1 MSCYRAKVPRRRD
14 LIVFEGPGDA
24 WFIKR
29 VIAVG
34 GDVIEGKNTKVYL
47 NGRLLSEPYAVWR
60 KQYDIARREDNFGPV
75 VIPENHFFV
84 MGDNRDYSA
93 DSRFPDFGPVTLER
107 VKGKPLYIYWSADR
121 SRIGK
126 EIK

>member
-1 MSCYRAKVPRRRD
+1 M
-14 LIVFEGPGDA
+14 
-24 WFIKR
+24 
-29 VIAVG
+29 G

-47 NGRLLSEPYAVWR
+47 NGTLLNEPYAVTR
-60 KQYDIARREDNFGPV
+60 YDTVRRGDNFGPK

-84 MGDNRDYSA
+84 MGDNRHHSI
-93 DSRFPDFGPVTLER
+93 DSRFPELGGPVSLER
-107 VKGKPLYIYWSADR
+107 VKAKPSYIYWSPDR